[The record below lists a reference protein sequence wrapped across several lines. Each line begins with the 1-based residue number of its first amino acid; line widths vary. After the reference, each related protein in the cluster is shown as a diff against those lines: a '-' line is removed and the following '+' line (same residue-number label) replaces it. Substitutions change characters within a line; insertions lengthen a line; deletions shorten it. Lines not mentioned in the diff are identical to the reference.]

1 VAKNLEQEKKFSE
14 KVLSSLPGIFYL
26 YGEDGNIVR
35 WNKNHEILTG
45 FSAEEISGRKIF
57 DWFNEEEKKYIAS
70 RVEETFIRGKSD
82 AEGYLVIK
90 SGEMV
95 PYYFT
100 AIRMI
105 IDNKK
110 YLLGMGTDL
119 SKLKKTEDALRKSEE
134 KYRQIFEYAVE
145 GIYQTTLEGR
155 FVSANPAM
163 ANILGYDSPQSL
175 IDEVKNIRKQL
186 YVSQNDRDD
195 FIRLIKGNQ
204 AVTEFEV
211 QFYRKDEK
219 KIWVSLHARPVYDA
233 KGNLS
238 IIEGFI
244 IDITERKEATEAL
257 REREEY
263 LRKENIRLRS
273 NIKDRYKF
281 GIFFGTADET
291 VPDPYF
297 NGKGPDRTGC
307 TFCGSC
313 MVGCPVG
320 AKNTLDKNYLY
331 LAEGL
336 GAQIIPETEVTGVLP
351 RNGGYDVFTRKS
363 TGVFHPKKTLRARG
377 VVFSGGVMG
386 SVKLLMKCKQEGLLP
401 NISDQLGNYVRTN
414 SEALLGVKSQD
425 KSIDWNDQIAITSG
439 IYADDTT
446 HIEMVRYNKGSD
458 VLLNLFTVMT
468 GGGGRIP
475 RPLRFLGNIVR
486 HPIQFLKLLW
496 PLGKAATTT
505 IVLVMQTDKNYLKL
519 DYKPRW
525 WRLGAYSMN
534 SSVPAGLERSPVYIP
549 VANEVAERLSHKMNG
564 IPLSG
569 LTEVAFNS
577 STTAHILGG
586 CCMAES
592 PDKGVI
598 GYNGEIFGHPNL
610 FVADGSVIPANL
622 GVNPSLTITALSEH
636 IMSQVPEKS

>member
-1 VAKNLEQEKKFSE
+1 MEQQDGYDYDYIIIGSGFGGSVSALRLSE
-14 KVLSSLPGIFYL
+14 KGYKVGVLEKGKRWQKEDFPKTNWNTRKYMWLPQLGCYGYQMLTQLKHVLIFHGGGVGGGSLVYANQLLVPPDEVFEQPEWGPGDWKTKMMPHYDEAKRILGANPSPQIGIADKYL
-26 YGEDGNIVR
+26 QEVGIEMRGEDTFH
-35 WNKNHEILTG
+35 KN
-45 FSAEEISGRKIF
+45 
-57 DWFNEEEKKYIAS
+57 D
-70 RVEETFIRGKSD
+70 V
-82 AEGYLVIK
+82 
-90 SGEMV
+90 
-95 PYYFT
+95 
-100 AIRMI
+100 
-105 IDNKK
+105 
-110 YLLGMGTDL
+110 
-119 SKLKKTEDALRKSEE
+119 
-134 KYRQIFEYAVE
+134 
-145 GIYQTTLEGR
+145 
-155 FVSANPAM
+155 
-163 ANILGYDSPQSL
+163 
-175 IDEVKNIRKQL
+175 
-186 YVSQNDRDD
+186 
-195 FIRLIKGNQ
+195 
-204 AVTEFEV
+204 
-211 QFYRKDEK
+211 
-219 KIWVSLHARPVYDA
+219 
-233 KGNLS
+233 
-238 IIEGFI
+238 
-244 IDITERKEATEAL
+244 
-257 REREEY
+257 
-263 LRKENIRLRS
+263 
-273 NIKDRYKF
+273 

-351 RNGGYDVFTRKS
+351 HNGGYDVFTRKS
-363 TGVFHPKKTLRARG
+363 TGIVHPKKTLRARG

-386 SVKLLMKCKQEGLLP
+386 SVKLLLKCKQEGLLP

-414 SEALLGVKSQD
+414 SEALLGVKSKD

-534 SSVPAGLERSPVYIP
+534 SSVPDGLERSPVYIP

-610 FVADGSVIPANL
+610 FVVDGSVIPANL